1 MIKVLFLCVENSCR
15 SQMAEAICNNFF
27 SDKLKAYSA
36 GSHPVEKINIKAQE
50 SLLRIDINH
59 LGSPKIIDTFKNHD
73 LDFIVTMGCGD
84 VCPFIPKIKKIDWQ
98 IPDPK
103 LFENEEFDQ
112 IRNLIKSK
120 IISEFIENDK

>member
-1 MIKVLFLCVENSCR
+1 
-15 SQMAEAICNNFF
+15 MAEAICNNFF
-27 SDKLKAYSA
+27 LDKLKPYSA
-36 GSHPVEKINIKAQE
+36 GSNPAKKINIKAQK
-50 SLLRIDINH
+50 SLLRIGINH
-59 LGSPKIIDTFKNHD
+59 LGSPNSIDTFKNHD

-103 LFENEEFDQ
+103 LLENEEFDQ
-112 IRNLIKSK
+112 IRDLIKSK